1 MRALLAVLVIGRPV
15 TGRLV
20 LAVLAG
26 VGAAVAAI
34 GLAATSAWLIS
45 KAAEQPVMMT
55 LMLAITAVRAFGIS
69 RGVLRYLERVAAHDA
84 AFRVLGELRGSVY
97 ARLARLAPAGLAEL
111 RSGDL
116 LARLVGDVDGLAD
129 LWLRVLLPY
138 AAAAIVAAGTVV
150 FVAWLAPLA
159 GLALAVTLLAT
170 AVLAPAAA
178 AAVSRRSE
186 AALAPARGDLAGA
199 TLELLRGA
207 PEIVAAGAEARAL
220 EEVRVASERVVD
232 AERRSALGAGVSNL
246 VAAISSGAAV
256 WLALV
261 AGITALRSGD
271 LAAVSL
277 AVVVLTPIAVHE
289 VVAPLAPSARLL
301 PGLAASALR
310 VLDILHRPDP
320 VQEPGAAEVLGVPS
334 GALGVR
340 AVDLVVRYPGAG
352 QVSLRLPSLEV
363 APGARVVV
371 TGPSGSGKSTLAA
384 ALLRFLDPES
394 GSLAL
399 VTACGEPV
407 DLWRVP
413 GAVARSVTG
422 LCEQDPHIF
431 DASVADNLRL
441 ARPGAPDEALEAAL
455 GAARLHDWVHSL
467 PEGLA
472 TQVGEHGAR
481 LSGGQRQRL
490 ALARALLAD
499 VRILVLDEPTE
510 HLDDAA
516 ARAFVGDLPAAA
528 GARTLIV
535 LTHRPELFAGA
546 PWERGPALV
555 PAPAMVP
562 APAVPTDGSPAA
574 P

>member
-138 AAAAIVAAGTVV
+138 AAATIVAAGTVV

-441 ARPGAPDEALEAAL
+441 ARLGAPDEALEAAL